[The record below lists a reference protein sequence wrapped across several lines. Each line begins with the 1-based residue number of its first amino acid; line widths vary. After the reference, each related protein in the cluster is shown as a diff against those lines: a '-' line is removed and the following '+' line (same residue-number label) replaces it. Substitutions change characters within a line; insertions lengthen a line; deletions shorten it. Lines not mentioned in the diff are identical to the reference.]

1 MSLPKLAVTR
11 PITTAV
17 LLVSV
22 LVFGG
27 IAAARLPVAFLPEV
41 DAPFIGVEIPYPSSN
56 PAQVEKEVAKP
67 VEELLS
73 TLSGVKKLRSTS
85 SADSAFFELQFDWG
99 QDLDVVR
106 MRVSELMDRAESEL
120 PEGIG
125 DIRIFSFSTSDIP
138 VVEARI
144 SAEGVDLSESYEL
157 LEARVLNRL
166 RRLPGVA
173 KVELG
178 GVEPKEVNID
188 LVLDQVK
195 AHGVDVGKLVQTLR
209 SASQNLVLGEVYDGG
224 LRYTARA
231 LGSFD
236 SIDQIGSLVIDERG
250 LKLADVAEITYE
262 EPPLDYGRRLD
273 GRDAI
278 ALTVYKESTANTV
291 DVVHD
296 VMGVIEND
304 IGSDPLLQGISVFVW
319 QDQAEEIVNS
329 LDGLTRSGMIG
340 ALLAIVV
347 LYFFL
352 RRLGATLIV
361 SLSIPFSIIATCGVL
376 YFLGKSLNV
385 LSMMGLML
393 GVGMLVDNAIVVLE
407 SIDRRQRDE
416 PDPRRASLTGAA
428 QVAMAVTASTATS
441 LIVFLPL
448 IVGSRSE
455 LTTWLGEVGI
465 AISLALVCSLFSS
478 LTLIPMVAARFLK
491 SGEAKPVPLLERLED
506 RYGRLLAWTIRHRVA
521 TFGLLAVAAVIGF
534 LPFFTG
540 MVKSSTF
547 SGAVNERMYLSYE
560 FTDFAYKSEAKKA
573 VERVEGYLFDHQ
585 KDFRIESVYSYY
597 SSSEQTGTTIT
608 LADKGMGDDEFKAL
622 RKTIRD
628 GLPEIPGVRL
638 VFDDSEEGGGATTFA
653 INFFGQDTGSLAGL
667 AQEAERL
674 LGTVDGVQD
683 VTSSLNRSRQEI
695 QVSIDREKAARL
707 GLTAGD
713 LADLF
718 GFTLGGERLPR
729 FTADGREADTWIAL
743 RLEDRQNLA
752 DLSQLPISTRD
763 GKEIQLSDLATFQV
777 VDRPRDIV
785 RENRK
790 VRVAVRA
797 TYEGEDW
804 EATRE
809 HLAAMM
815 DALQMPPG
823 TSWSWNDR
831 ILEQDDQSAQMGIN
845 FLLAL
850 ALVYLVMASLF
861 ESLAQPFAILFS
873 IPFALPGAAWLL
885 AVTGTPFNL
894 MAQIGLLILMGI
906 VVNNGIVLLDRVNG
920 LRAEGLDDR
929 EALVQAGR
937 DRMRPILMTAST
949 TIFGLLPLALG
960 GSRVGGLFYFPL
972 ALTVMGGL
980 ISSAL
985 LTLVALPTVTLTVEG
1000 IARWSKA
1007 LWRRSAP
1014 RAPRERGGRAG
1025 GPLRFVR
1032 HLPRLRHQ

>member
-1 MSLPKLAVTR
+1 MTLPKLAVSR
-11 PITTAV
+11 PISTAV

-27 IAAARLPVAFLPEV
+27 IAATRLPLAFLPEV

-157 LEARVLNRL
+157 LEARVINRL

-178 GVEPKEVNID
+178 GVEPKEVDID
-188 LVLDQVK
+188 LVLDKVK

-224 LRYTARA
+224 MRYTARA

-236 SIDQIGSLVIDERG
+236 SIEEIGSLVIDERG
-250 LKLADVAEITYE
+250 LKLSDVAEITYE
-262 EPPLDYGRRLD
+262 EPPLTYGRRLD

-278 ALTVYKESTANTV
+278 ALTVFKESTANTV
-291 DVVHD
+291 DVVRD

-304 IGSDPLLQGISVFVW
+304 IGADPLLQGISVFVW
-319 QDQAEEIVNS
+319 QDQAEEIVSS

-340 ALLAIVV
+340 ALLAVVV

-361 SLSIPFSIIATCGVL
+361 SLSIPFSIIAACGVL

-407 SIDRRQRDE
+407 SIDRRQREE
-416 PDPRRASLTGAA
+416 PDPKQAALTGAG

-448 IVGSRSE
+448 IVGSKSE

-491 SGEAKPVPLLERLED
+491 SGEAKPVPMLERLED
-506 RYGRLLAWTIRHRVA
+506 RYGRLLAWTLRHRVA
-521 TFGLLAVAAVIGF
+521 TFGLLLVAAVVGL

-540 MVKSSTF
+540 MVESSMF

-560 FTDFAYKSEAKKA
+560 FTDFAYKSEAREA
-573 VERVEGYLFDHQ
+573 VEQVEAYLFDHQ
-585 KDFRIESVYSYY
+585 REYGIESVYSYY
-597 SSSEQTGTTIT
+597 SSSDQTGTTIT

-628 GLPEIPGVRL
+628 ALPEIPGVRL
-638 VFDDSEEGGGATTFA
+638 VFDDSGQEAGGTTSFA
-653 INFFGQDTGSLAGL
+653 VNFFGQDTKSLAGL
-667 AQEAERL
+667 AREAERL

-695 QVSIDREKAARL
+695 QVSIDRDKAARL

-718 GFTLGGERLPR
+718 GFTLGGARLPR

-752 DLSQLPISTRD
+752 DLSQLPLATRD
-763 GKEIQLSDLATFQV
+763 GKEVQLSDLATFEV

-797 TYEGEDW
+797 TYEGEGWD
-804 EATRE
+804 ETRD
-809 HLAAMM
+809 HIAGLM

-885 AVTGTPFNL
+885 AATGTPFNM

-920 LRAEGLDDR
+920 LRAEGMDAR

-980 ISSAL
+980 ISSAA

-1000 IARWSKA
+1000 IARWFRT
-1007 LWRRSAP
+1007 LWKTSAP
-1014 RAPRERGGRAG
+1014 RGSARR
-1025 GPLRFVR
+1025 R
-1032 HLPRLRHQ
+1032 HEPAVPAADTP